1 MNRAS
6 FEISNDIRN
15 DIRSDMKKTIFVSQL
30 RVNFSV
36 LNWKTIVLYLF
47 FNIITNKCLSSLK
60 MNESDIY
67 TIVKSINSNKS
78 QDWYNYDYFES
89 IKII

>member
-47 FNIITNKCLSSLK
+47 FNITTNKCL
-60 MNESDIY
+60 SDIY

-78 QDWYNYDYFES
+78 QDWYNYDYFVS